1 MIREPFI
8 GNLKSGLDPF
18 PKANCEYRVFIKKPL
33 VKVKPIYSFYID
45 TTCIQNQ
52 LEKLEAARSAYLLLP
67 LVTSPYLW
75 SPFLA

>member
-45 TTCIQNQ
+45 TTCIQKNI
-52 LEKLEAARSAYLLLP
+52 RR
-67 LVTSPYLW
+67 
-75 SPFLA
+75 